1 MKRLYKSN
9 SDKKLLGVCG
19 GLADYFNVDSTIIR
33 LLWVIFTFMYGTGFI
48 AYILCALIIPQ
59 ESDIKKSN
67 LEEETS
73 LQN

>member
-1 MKRLYKSN
+1 MKRLHKSN

-19 GLADYFNVDSTIIR
+19 GLAEYFNVDSTIIR
-33 LLWVIFTFMYGTGFI
+33 LLWVIFTFIYGTGFI

-59 ESDIKKSN
+59 ESDIKKSK

-73 LQN
+73 LQD